1 MKNIS
6 NDNNFKL
13 DLPEVSFEEILYLRL
28 AEDYPMT
35 PKVQDKPIFT
45 FTEES
50 IRPHSGSYSS
60 SLILKHIEESKED
73 DNFSFEATGELGEDD
88 DFSLETIEDSKEDVV
103 PFFGESFTPGEGLE

>member
-6 NDNNFKL
+6 NDNNLKL

-28 AEDYPMT
+28 AKDYPMT

-60 SLILKHIEESKED
+60 SL
-73 DNFSFEATGELGEDD
+73 DD

-103 PFFGESFTPGEGLE
+103 PFFGESFTPGEALE